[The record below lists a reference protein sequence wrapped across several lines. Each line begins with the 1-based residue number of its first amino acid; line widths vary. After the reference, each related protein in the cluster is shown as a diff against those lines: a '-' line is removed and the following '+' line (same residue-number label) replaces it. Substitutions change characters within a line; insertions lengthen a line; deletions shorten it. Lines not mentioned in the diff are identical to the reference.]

1 MLVPSTRE
9 RIKKIFFLSLLQMPS
24 ELPELTQILFNTA
37 LQVAIEKH
45 YNDTNGVTAI

>member
-1 MLVPSTRE
+1 
-9 RIKKIFFLSLLQMPS
+9 MPS